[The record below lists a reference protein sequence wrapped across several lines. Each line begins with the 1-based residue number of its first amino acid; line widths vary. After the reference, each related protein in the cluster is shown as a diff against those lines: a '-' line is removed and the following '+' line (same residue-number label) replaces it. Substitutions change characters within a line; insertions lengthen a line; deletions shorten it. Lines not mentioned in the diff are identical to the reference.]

1 MMKNPRMLYRCPG
14 PQVYEGVACE
24 TTIVD
29 ESEVEAAQAEGWCFD
44 WMQAKAAHEAP
55 PPSLPRADGL
65 GPDATG
71 EDLRAAYENK
81 PDTPMDKAAICA
93 ALDAAGVTYDKRLSA
108 EKLAALLPKG

>member
-44 WMQAKAAHEAP
+44 WMQAKAAEAQKP
-55 PPSLPRADGL
+55 PGDPSAANDAAPR
-65 GPDATG
+65 
-71 EDLRAAYENK
+71 
-81 PDTPMDKAAICA
+81 DKAAICA
-93 ALDAAGVTYDKRLSA
+93 ALDAAGVTYDKRLSVD
-108 EKLAALLPKG
+108 KLAALLPKG

>member
-24 TTIVD
+24 TTVVD
-29 ESEVEAAQAEGWCFD
+29 ESEVEAAKADGWCYD

-55 PPSLPRADGL
+55 A
-65 GPDATG
+65 
-71 EDLRAAYENK
+71 
-81 PDTPMDKAAICA
+81 PMDKAAICA

-108 EKLAALLPKG
+108 DKLAALLPKV